1 MNGSILKL
9 HQLLVSEIRLPPPK
23 NPPTATENTW
33 NLDAFK
39 SLKRTF
45 LHEKKKRNWQIGAML
60 LISLLAL
67 FNKLTR
73 LHFRTITCQ

>member
-9 HQLLVSEIRLPPPK
+9 HQLLVSEIRLPPPPK

-33 NLDAFK
+33 NLDAFE

-45 LHEKKKRNWQIGAML
+45 LHEKKKETG
-60 LISLLAL
+60 
-67 FNKLTR
+67 KLVQC
-73 LHFRTITCQ
+73 F